1 MEEIRNRVAESPL
14 QTVDLEDFFP
24 QKQLVLDVAQW
35 CSDGLVREKEFRA
48 ALSSFPLESVAGAAV
63 AVHNPSDII
72 LPQWVPAL
80 VAVHLGGTARWVGW
94 CQPGVLL
101 DVYYASVLAQV
112 DWDAYRNQ
120 PVLLKGCG
128 KYPVPESAYAAA
140 AAALLPVA
148 KSVMYGEACSSVP
161 LFKNRPLPTEI
172 PSHP

>member
-24 QKQLVLDVAQW
+24 QKQQVLDVTQW
-35 CSDGLVREKEFRA
+35 CSDGLVREKEFRSSLA
-48 ALSSFPLESVAGAAV
+48 AFPLESVKDAAV
-63 AVHNPSDII
+63 AVHNPSEII
-72 LPQWVPAL
+72 LPQWIPAL

-94 CQPGVLL
+94 CQPSVLL

-112 DWDAYRNQ
+112 NWDAYRNQ

-172 PSHP
+172 PSYP